1 MIENESVVI
10 NRCCESHKDRIAA
23 YRLLNND
30 SWCVGDVVEA
40 MASACSENVKGRSHV
55 LCIEDTSELN
65 YDNISGRLR
74 DDDPDFGPGTEKSM
88 EHSIF
93 LHPCLVV
100 DEESHTPLGFSHVD
114 IWSRA
119 RDRSGIPDR
128 HVRPLEEKESYKWAK
143 GAEKTVAS
151 LPPEVSKTVVCDREG
166 DTYETMAR
174 IGACSCGFLVRSRT
188 NRHSSDGFPIWDK
201 MLESEPVCTY
211 EMVVRRKGEAARTAL
226 MELRWERFDVK
237 CPRRGSGGCPETL
250 TVTCVYTREVPGTT
264 PEGVEP
270 VEWKLLTSH
279 EVGSIED
286 AMRIVWWYRLRW
298 LIEEVF
304 AVIKSRGMDVGDA
317 QLESG
322 KAMKKLIILSLYAAL
337 TLLVAKMALDAGN
350 EDMPANI
357 IFSEQQVLTLYAI
370 MGYLRKQ
377 SPKAKDGRNPYA
389 KESMPWAGW
398 ILARLGGWSG
408 YEKAH
413 GRPGYKTLSKGLDK
427 FFTWHLA
434 RTCCDL
440 PPERCV

>member
-1 MIENESVVI
+1 MNESVVI
-10 NRCCESHKDRIAA
+10 NRCCADHKERIGA

-30 SWCVGDVVEA
+30 SWSVEDVVGA
-40 MASACSENVKGRSHV
+40 MSSACSESVKGKSHV

-65 YDNISGRLR
+65 YDNVAGRLR
-74 DDDPDFGPGTEKSM
+74 ADDPDFGPGTEDSM
-88 EHSIF
+88 EYSIF

-100 DEESHTPLGFSHVD
+100 DEDSYAPLGFSHVD

-128 HVRPLEEKESYKWAK
+128 HARPLEEKESYKWTK
-143 GAEKTVAS
+143 GAERTVAS
-151 LPPEVSKTVVCDREG
+151 LPAEVSKTVVCDREG

-174 IGACSCGFLVRSRT
+174 IKSCGCGFLIRSRF
-188 NRHSSDGFPIWDK
+188 NRHSSDGLPIWDK
-201 MLESEPVCTY
+201 MLESPPACTY
-211 EMVVRRKGEAARTAL
+211 EMVVKRKGEATRTAL
-226 MELRWERFDVK
+226 MELRWERFTVK

-250 TVTCVYTREVPGTT
+250 AVTCVYTREVPGST
-264 PEGVEP
+264 PGGVAP
-270 VEWKLLTSH
+270 VEWKLFTSH

-286 AMRIVWWYRLRW
+286 AMRIVRWYRLRW

-322 KAMKKLIILSLYAAL
+322 KAMKKLIVLSLYAAL
-337 TLLVAKMALDAGN
+337 TIMVAKMALDARN
-350 EDMPANI
+350 EDMPATI
-357 IFSEQQVLTLYAI
+357 IFSEQQVLTLHAI
-370 MGYLRKQ
+370 MGYLHKR

-389 KESMPWAGW
+389 KESMPWAAW

-413 GRPGYKTLSKGLDK
+413 GKPGYKTLSKGLDK

-434 RTCCDL
+434 RTNCE
-440 PPERCV
+440 PPTERCV